1 MSGSGKVI
9 GVALV
14 LVGTALGTGIGWV
27 TRGFKD
33 KEDKQKLKDVAERQT
48 HELEAVLS
56 AFELESA
63 RMEKIVAAIS
73 AENPSSAPEMVA
85 LLKKHGLNSIQIE
98 KIVRT
103 RFPNAQ
109 QSGAA

>member
-1 MSGSGKVI
+1 MSGSGKAI
-9 GVALV
+9 GVVLV
-14 LVGTALGTGIGWV
+14 LVSTAIGAGIGWV

-48 HELEAVLS
+48 HELETVLN

-73 AENPSSAPEMVA
+73 AENPPCAPEMVA
-85 LLKKHGLNSIQIE
+85 LLKKHGLNSVQID

-103 RFPNAQ
+103 RFPDAK